1 MTSVHHEATDELSGS
16 LGRLAPQQRVAG
28 QLSTNGLVHFLIGG
42 YGSKKASKAASLGSG
57 GLSDIT

>member
-1 MTSVHHEATDELSGS
+1 MTSVYYKAAEELSGS
-16 LGRLAPQQRVAG
+16 LGRLAPKQRVTG
-28 QLSTNGLVHFLIGG
+28 QVSTHSLVHFLIGG